1 MDHTCGKSFKR
12 CKYQISLPVFWENC
26 TQVKK
31 QQLELEMEQQTG
43 KKLGKE
49 CVKAVY
55 CLPVYLT
62 YMQSTSCKM
71 LNWMYHKLE
80 LRLMGDISITSNM
93 QMTQEEK
100 GTTEDEMVG
109 WHHRLNGY
117 GFGWTLGAGDGQ
129 GALER
134 WHSRVHKE
142 SDTTERQNWTEL
154 NHPYTESEKQL
165 KSLFMKVKEEN
176 EKAGL
181 NSTVKKLRSW
191 HPVPSVYGI

>member
-1 MDHTCGKSFKR
+1 MCQS
-12 CKYQISLPVFWENC
+12 CILSP
-26 TQVKK
+26 
-31 QQLELEMEQQTG
+31 
-43 KKLGKE
+43 
-49 CVKAVY
+49 
-55 CLPVYLT
+55 CLFNLYAE
-62 YMQSTSCKM
+62 YIMQ
-71 LNWMYHKLE
+71 NAEWMYRKLE
-80 LRLMGDISITSNM
+80 LRLLGDISITSNM

-109 WHHRLNGY
+109 WHHQLNGY

-129 GALER
+129 EALECC
-134 WHSRVHKE
+134 HSRVHKE

-165 KSLFMKVKEEN
+165 KSLLMKVKEDN

-191 HPVPSVYGI
+191 HPIPSVYGI